1 MKFCKICGNM
11 FPDDIVRCIIDGAEL
26 AAAEDG
32 NIGQLI
38 GGCYRVLSMLAEGGM
53 SKVYAARHMYLNR
66 DVAIKILKPALA
78 ARGDLRERVLREAR
92 ICGTIEHPN
101 IVKVYDM
108 LMTRSQVC
116 IVMELL
122 EGETLKA
129 RLRRR
134 GPFDLAQVNR
144 IVSMTAE
151 ALARAHSLGIVHRD
165 IKPTNIFL
173 ISRNDIDDFV
183 KLLDFGIA
191 FTLGE
196 GRLTKQG
203 GVVGSPPYFSPEQ
216 IRGGEPVK
224 ATDIYALGCVV
235 YELLSGRTPFA
246 SDKLEDVIAGHMG
259 REPEPLTSLR
269 PDVPMPYETIV
280 SKMLAKNAEDRY
292 QDAFELL
299 YALKG
304 EGYYMPRSG
313 GPGPERES
321 KAELEMRD
329 ESTDTQWD
337 AYFKQIELRSSAAP
351 EHHQSFFEGLESVK
365 ELMELETKTR
375 DVIRL
380 METIEHKRRSYQRNI
395 GSAIE
400 VLGMDLS
407 KLRMER
413 AADKMEYIKMLSEKD
428 HVAAQLRLMKEN
440 LARVVR
446 PGTSDGDRELGDED
460 IAILAEAGRLAA
472 RFQELVAG
480 IRELGGRRES
490 YKSRMEDVKY
500 QLSQLDKSLKEV
512 EAECAAEYEKHRKTL
527 DELSARAEKLRQAA
541 AQAASRL
548 GPASSSP

>member
-1 MKFCKICGNM
+1 
-11 FPDDIVRCIIDGAEL
+11 
-26 AAAEDG
+26 
-32 NIGQLI
+32 
-38 GGCYRVLSMLAEGGM
+38 VLSLLAEGGM
-53 SKVYAARHMYLNR
+53 SKVYVARHMYLNR
-66 DVAIKILKPALA
+66 DVAVKILKPSLA
-78 ARGDLRERVLREAR
+78 AREDLRERVLREAR

-122 EGETLKA
+122 EGETLKT

-134 GPFDLAQVNR
+134 GPMPLAHVNR

-173 ISRNDIDDFV
+173 IKRNDIDDFV

-196 GRLTKQG
+196 GRLTRDG

-235 YELLSGRTPFA
+235 YELLAGRTPFA
-246 SDKLEDVIAGHMG
+246 SDKLEDIIAGHLG
-259 REPEPLTSLR
+259 REPEPLSRLC
-269 PDVPMPYETIV
+269 PDVPKPYETIV
-280 SKMLAKNAEDRY
+280 TKMLAKNAEDRY

-304 EGYYMPRSG
+304 EGFYMPRSG

-321 KAELEMRD
+321 KADLDMLD
-329 ESTDTQWD
+329 QSTDTQWD
-337 AYFKQIELRSSAAP
+337 TYFKQIEARVTEAP
-351 EHHQSFFEGLESVK
+351 GQRRSFFEGVESVR
-365 ELMELETKTR
+365 ELLELEARTR
-375 DVIRL
+375 DVIRV

-395 GSAIE
+395 GGAIE

-413 AADKMEYIKMLSEKD
+413 AAFKMEYIKMLTERD
-428 HVAAQLRLMKEN
+428 HVITQLRLMMDD
-440 LARVVR
+440 LARVASPV
-446 PGTSDGDRELGDED
+446 PSAGDRELKDED
-460 IAILAEAGRLAA
+460 IAVLAEAGRLAS
-472 RFQELVAG
+472 RFQELAAG
-480 IRELGGRRES
+480 IKELGARRQGH
-490 YKSRMEDVKY
+490 KDRMEDVKF
-500 QLSQLDKSLKEV
+500 QLAQLEKSLKEV
-512 EAECAAEYEKHRKTL
+512 DGECSSEYERHRKEL
-527 DELSARAEKLRQAA
+527 DELSARAEKLRLTATQAA
-541 AQAASRL
+541 CQL
-548 GPASSSP
+548 VPAPSSS